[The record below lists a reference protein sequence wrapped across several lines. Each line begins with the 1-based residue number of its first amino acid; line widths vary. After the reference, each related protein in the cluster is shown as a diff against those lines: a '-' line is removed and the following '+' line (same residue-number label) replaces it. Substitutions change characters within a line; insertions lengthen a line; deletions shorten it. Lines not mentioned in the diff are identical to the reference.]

1 MASFHHFSRLPKELR
16 LKVYVHTFEPRILQ
30 LGVDAGVPFPPEVP
44 MLGTREG
51 LPKQL
56 HSQPSTLLAVC
67 AESRALCKSVL
78 VPFGLT
84 YIHPMLDTLYISLY
98 AISRMKTSRIK
109 IPNGNNG
116 SSQQKSYLLS
126 VFDKIVI
133 ELGAQDIPEN
143 FTEWTQRPKQSQTRN
158 GVKALYPPRKWPA
171 TDYAELFYCFGVP
184 RNIEIVSNAGK
195 MLWTGGFSK
204 TASWGKIIL
213 APSEMDASAQE
224 NLTDFLRHEMELR
237 GVSRKDLR
245 IGVLE
250 AYKSERTFVRSPF
263 AWREW
268 LDYSESWMWE

>member
-1 MASFHHFSRLPKELR
+1 MATFHNFPRLPKELR
-16 LKVYVHTFEPRILQ
+16 LKIYAHTFEPRILQ

-56 HSQPSTLLAVC
+56 QTRSSALLAVC
-67 AESRALCKSVL
+67 TESRDLCKSVL
-78 VPFGLT
+78 MPIGMT
-84 YIHPMLDTLYISLY
+84 YIHPVLDTLYISLY
-98 AISRMKTSRIK
+98 SISRMKTSRIK
-109 IPNGNNG
+109 THLDNSG
-116 SSQQKSYLLS
+116 SSQQRSYSLS
-126 VFDKIVI
+126 VFETIVV
-133 ELGAQDIPEN
+133 ELGTQDIPDN
-143 FTEWTQRPKQSQTRN
+143 LTEWKQRPKTSQTRN

-171 TDYAELFYCFGVP
+171 TDYAEVFYCFGYP

-213 APSEMDASAQE
+213 APSEIEEKAQE
-224 NLTDFLRHEMELR
+224 NLIDFLRHEMELR
-237 GVSRKDLR
+237 EVSRKDLTIR
-245 IGVLE
+245 VVE
-250 AYKSERTFVRSPF
+250 AYKLKQTFVKSPF